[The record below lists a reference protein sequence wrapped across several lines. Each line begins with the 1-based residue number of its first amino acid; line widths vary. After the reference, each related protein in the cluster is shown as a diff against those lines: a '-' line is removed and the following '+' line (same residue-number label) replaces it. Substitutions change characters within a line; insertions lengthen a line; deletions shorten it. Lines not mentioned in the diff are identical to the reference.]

1 MKLNILLVH
10 NYYKVPGGEDT
21 VVANEKE
28 LLESYGHKVRL
39 YARSNQELEKFSFV
53 QKLLLPFSS
62 IFSLKTYRE
71 VKKLIREQK
80 IDIVHVHNTLSL
92 ISPSVYYAAFCCHVP
107 VVQTIHNFRMLCPAA
122 ILLRNGKICEEC
134 IEDGLKCAVQH
145 GCYRNS
151 KLQTLGSAAILKIH
165 RMMGTYRKIFYICL
179 TEFNREKLLS
189 LNKNG
194 KQVIEPENIFVKPNF
209 VNVDKVFAET
219 IKREHYIYVGRFDN
233 LKGVRILLEAWKKF
247 PDKKLLLCGS
257 GGEEETWAQTYIER
271 YGMKQV
277 YLLGQQPRENVLTLL
292 SESKA
297 LIVPTLC
304 YEGQPMVIL
313 ESYAT
318 GTPVLSSDIGNAG
331 DMVVEG
337 VTGLH
342 FKTGDVHALQE
353 VVEKFEKQTDKIWK
367 TRDAYEGKYTPD
379 KNYQLLMGIYRRIQ
393 EKSR

>member
-71 VKKLIREQK
+71 VKKLIREEK

-134 IEDGLKCAVQH
+134 IEEGLKCAVQH

-151 KLQTLGSAAILKIH
+151 KLQTLGSAGYLKNTSYDGNVSEDILY
-165 RMMGTYRKIFYICL
+165 M
-179 TEFNREKLLS
+179 
-189 LNKNG
+189 
-194 KQVIEPENIFVKPNF
+194 
-209 VNVDKVFAET
+209 
-219 IKREHYIYVGRFDN
+219 
-233 LKGVRILLEAWKKF
+233 
-247 PDKKLLLCGS
+247 
-257 GGEEETWAQTYIER
+257 
-271 YGMKQV
+271 
-277 YLLGQQPRENVLTLL
+277 
-292 SESKA
+292 
-297 LIVPTLC
+297 
-304 YEGQPMVIL
+304 
-313 ESYAT
+313 
-318 GTPVLSSDIGNAG
+318 SDR
-331 DMVVEG
+331 V
-337 VTGLH
+337 
-342 FKTGDVHALQE
+342 
-353 VVEKFEKQTDKIWK
+353 
-367 TRDAYEGKYTPD
+367 
-379 KNYQLLMGIYRRIQ
+379 
-393 EKSR
+393 